1 VDIATGQT
9 AWRWELGEYAG
20 LRLMPDGAR
29 FLELA
34 YPDAKMR
41 RVSDGQMSWRIDEC
55 SPNGG
60 VTISPDGTRLTS
72 VDHRRGGVRMHDAA
86 SGKVVW
92 QFLDAEPLAFSADG
106 RTLWARSKRERQV
119 LALASADGAIQT
131 RIDRQGEDTIGF
143 HPSPDGKR
151 AIARSFPTA
160 SGYDLQTGK
169 RLWHAS
175 GSDLWFA
182 ILPDGE
188 AFVSESTTL
197 RLRSMA
203 TGLDLA
209 PPFELR
215 KRIPDIPLRVVLL
228 PDGRTLLIAD
238 NEGLVFKFG
247 VERP

>member
-1 VDIATGQT
+1 MRRLLPDPVDPVDLLDVYGDPPT
-9 AWRWELGEYAG
+9 ADGRPG
-20 LRLMPDGAR
+20 LRLNM
-29 FLELA
+29 
-34 YPDAKMR
+34 
-41 RVSDGQMSWRIDEC
+41 V
-55 SPNGG
+55 
-60 VTISPDGTRLTS
+60 
-72 VDHRRGGVRMHDAA
+72 
-86 SGKVVW
+86 
-92 QFLDAEPLAFSADG
+92 
-106 RTLWARSKRERQV
+106 
-119 LALASADGAIQT
+119 ASADGAIQT
-131 RIDRQGEDTIGF
+131 RIDRQAEDTIGF

-182 ILPDGE
+182 IFPDGE

-238 NEGLVFKFG
+238 NEGLVFKFR